1 MLWRLYLLREWVT
14 TDPHGAAREYAA
26 GIGYTEPNHAV
37 AGVEPPGP
45 DEVRR
50 VAEDEILHGVFDGDF
65 AVALERAAAFCRV
78 VSSGRADVTEG
89 ARAVIQAGRLQV
101 MADDLTAGARLWRA
115 GELGSRACLV
125 PGGDGLSCPRR
136 RAAVAPNQRF
146 AATSGHAPGAPRPT
160 FTLEG
165 VCRAGPQGRD
175 PDGHDPADPG
185 GSSPQAPDAR
195 TSGVASGVGAMSMAT
210 VRQPAVSGRFYP
222 GRPDDLRRDLDRLL
236 AAARTSGVPGRPA
249 TGDDRP
255 HAGYAYS
262 TAPQPWAMSRWRPC
276 THPHQQGGPARPV
289 PLRAVPRARAAHVRP
304 FRDTPGRSAGSSPL
318 TGCCACRRSSGG
330 TRLRA
335 RALLEVQLPFLQKV
349 LTFTLVPLVVGDA
362 TPEDVAQV
370 IEACWGGPE
379 TLVLISSDLSHY
391 RPYAD
396 ARAMDADTVR
406 RILALQWPLPERRAC
421 GAVGVN
427 GMVVVARAR
436 GLRPV
441 LVDARNSGDTAG
453 DRARVVGY
461 ATVRFEE
468 VRSDQ
473 G

>member
-1 MLWRLYLLREWVT
+1 
-14 TDPHGAAREYAA
+14 
-26 GIGYTEPNHAV
+26 
-37 AGVEPPGP
+37 
-45 DEVRR
+45 
-50 VAEDEILHGVFDGDF
+50 
-65 AVALERAAAFCRV
+65 
-78 VSSGRADVTEG
+78 
-89 ARAVIQAGRLQV
+89 
-101 MADDLTAGARLWRA
+101 
-115 GELGSRACLV
+115 
-125 PGGDGLSCPRR
+125 
-136 RAAVAPNQRF
+136 
-146 AATSGHAPGAPRPT
+146 
-160 FTLEG
+160 
-165 VCRAGPQGRD
+165 
-175 PDGHDPADPG
+175 
-185 GSSPQAPDAR
+185 
-195 TSGVASGVGAMSMAT
+195 MAT

-236 AAARTSGVPGRPA
+236 AAARTSGVPGGPPRA
-249 TGDDRP
+249 MIVP

-262 TAPQPWAMSRWRPC
+262 GPTAALGYVQVEALRTRISRVVLLGPSHYVPFPGLALPTSDRFATPLGEVPVEPADGLLRLPQVVRWDA
-276 THPHQQGGPARPV
+276 PHERE
-289 PLRAVPRARAAHVRP
+289 H
-304 FRDTPGRSAGSSPL
+304 S
-318 TGCCACRRSSGG
+318 
-330 TRLRA
+330 
-335 RALLEVQLPFLQKV
+335 LEVQLPFLQSV
-349 LTFTLVPLVVGDA
+349 LDAFTLVPLVVGDA